1 MPVCMCTY
9 RSDVWGGRLHAHW
22 SLPLKIKWRSHVSYQ
37 PAAVMLPE
45 SQPGPGAPWPHTCM
59 CQCSAASPAWWAV
72 SHCPSGTHYR
82 EGGGIRTLWYIA
94 EVLAGG
100 AFWVHSESQE
110 KETNIYTLSL
120 LWTDIFSFFF
130 LSFTLTPAYA
140 RTLTLHKIQV
150 MSVRISKAD
159 THREHFGFRSV
170 VNELVLQHTHQEET
184 NWTIA
189 TYRDLLLMGSS
200 WWYHLTVGGGSAVN
214 WQWNLASSF
223 LSTTRSSGLTTGW
236 G

>member
-1 MPVCMCTY
+1 M
-9 RSDVWGGRLHAHW
+9 
-22 SLPLKIKWRSHVSYQ
+22 
-37 PAAVMLPE
+37 
-45 SQPGPGAPWPHTCM
+45 
-59 CQCSAASPAWWAV
+59 
-72 SHCPSGTHYR
+72 
-82 EGGGIRTLWYIA
+82 
-94 EVLAGG
+94 LAGG

-184 NWTIA
+184 N
-189 TYRDLLLMGSS
+189 
-200 WWYHLTVGGGSAVN
+200 
-214 WQWNLASSF
+214 
-223 LSTTRSSGLTTGW
+223 
-236 G
+236 